1 MKRFLPLVI
10 SLLTLSTLHAQFGG
24 GGMGGG
30 RPGGGGAGGGMRS
43 PGDRPGDPPN
53 GQFKNAPSGNFFSAE
68 LKDGT
73 TITGSGT
80 IKFKNDLCVV
90 EIKTPEGKELT
101 YTPSQVKQLSR
112 NGRGG
117 MEAFINFDNKY
128 WLTKLNRN
136 VEQFY
141 QAEGDDEMVFIKEKD
156 KFRIATK
163 GDIIEL
169 VKENKDA
176 YKQAKKGH
184 VKKSLL
190 AYIGE
195 PQPERNEFR
204 EMRESIDTE
213 KAEKS
218 SNYLI
223 NKPGRL
229 SFQPPQFIFE

>member
-43 PGDRPGDPPN
+43 PGDRPGGTPN
-53 GQFKNAPSGNFFSAE
+53 GQFKNAPSGNFFIAE

-73 TITGSGT
+73 NITGSGV
-80 IKFKNDLCVV
+80 IKFKNDLTTV
-90 EIKTPEGKELT
+90 EIKTPEGKEFT
-101 YTPSQVKQLSR
+101 YTPSQLKQLSR
-112 NGRGG
+112 NGRSG
-117 MEAFINFDNKY
+117 MEVLISFDNKY
-128 WLTKLNRN
+128 WLSKLNRN

-141 QAEGDDEMVFIKEKD
+141 QAEGDDEMLFIKEKD

-163 GDIIEL
+163 DDIIGL
-169 VKENKDA
+169 VKENKEA

-184 VKKSLL
+184 VKKALL

-204 EMRESIDTE
+204 EMRENIEVE
-213 KAEKS
+213 KAEKKKQLF
-218 SNYLI
+218 N
-223 NKPGRL
+223 
-229 SFQPPQFIFE
+229 Q

>member
-10 SLLTLSTLHAQFGG
+10 TLFTLSTLHAQLGKG

-30 RPGGGGAGGGMRS
+30 RPGGG
-43 PGDRPGDPPN
+43 DRPGGPPT
-53 GQFKNAPSGNFFSAE
+53 GQFKNVPSGNFFIAE
-68 LKDGT
+68 LQDGT
-73 TITGSGT
+73 NITGSGV
-80 IKFKNDLCVV
+80 IKFKNDLATV

-101 YTPSQVKQLSR
+101 YTPFQLKQLSR
-112 NGRGG
+112 NAPGG
-117 MEAFINFDNKY
+117 MEVLINFDNKY
-128 WLTKLNRN
+128 WLSKLNKN

-141 QAEGDDEMVFIKEKD
+141 QAESEDELLFIKEKN

-163 GDIIEL
+163 EDIIGL

-184 VKKSLL
+184 VKKALL

-204 EMRESIDTE
+204 EMRENIDVE
-213 KAEKS
+213 KAEKKKQLF
-218 SNYLI
+218 N
-223 NKPGRL
+223 
-229 SFQPPQFIFE
+229 Q